1 MPDRRAPE
9 RPVLRAAG
17 RARARRA
24 LTLVPVALVCAFLLL
39 PLAVVALSSFNAG
52 NNFRFPPSGLSLRWY
67 AEVFGS
73 AQWLDSLGYS
83 LLLVLLV
90 VPVVVVLGTLG
101 GYAVGAGSFPGRRAL
116 GLLFLSPMAVPGVMV
131 GLALLYQLQRTGMVG
146 SAQGL
151 WLAHLV
157 VTFPFCVRVVAV
169 SAAALDPALPRAA
182 RSLGASPLRTFLTV
196 TVPLMRP
203 GIVAGAFLGAV
214 ISLGEVAVSVLVAGA
229 GEATVPV
236 RIYSAVQVQL
246 EPTVAA
252 VSTLL
257 LLVSVATIAVLDR
270 TVHVS
275 RFL

>member
-1 MPDRRAPE
+1 MAD
-9 RPVLRAAG
+9 RPVRAAARPGTG
-17 RARARRA
+17 RARARRV
-24 LTLVPVALVCAFLLL
+24 LTLVPVVLVCAFLLL
-39 PLAVVALSSFNAG
+39 PLLVVALSSFNAE

-83 LLLVLLV
+83 LRLALLV
-90 VPVVVVLGTLG
+90 VPVVVLLGTLG
-101 GYAVGAGSFPGRRAL
+101 GYAVGAGNFPGRRAL

-131 GLALLYQLQRTGMVG
+131 GLALLYQLQRTGLVG

-257 LLVSVATIAVLDR
+257 LLVSVVTIAVLDR

>member
-1 MPDRRAPE
+1 VADRPTPR
-9 RPVLRAAG
+9 AG
-17 RARARRA
+17 RTGARARRA
-24 LTLVPVALVCAFLLL
+24 LGLVPVVVVCAFLLL
-39 PLAVVALSSFNAG
+39 PLAVVALSSFNAQA
-52 NNFRFPPSGLSLRWY
+52 NFRFPPSGLSLRWY
-67 AEVFGS
+67 AEILGS
-73 AQWLDSLGYS
+73 TQWLDSLGYS
-83 LLLVLLV
+83 LRLALLV

-101 GYAVGAGSFPGRRAL
+101 GYAVGAGTFPGRRAL
-116 GLLFLSPMAVPGVMV
+116 ALVFLSPMAVPGVMV

-146 SAQGL
+146 SAAGL

-182 RSLGASPLRTFLTV
+182 RSLGASSLRTFLTV
-196 TVPLMRP
+196 TVPLLRP

-270 TVHVS
+270 TVKIS

>member
-1 MPDRRAPE
+1 MPDRLVRMS
-9 RPVLRAAG
+9 AG

-24 LTLVPVALVCAFLLL
+24 LTLMPVVLVCAFLLL
-39 PLAVVALSSFNAG
+39 PLLVVALSSFNAA
-52 NNFRFPPSGLSLRWY
+52 NNFRFPPSSLSLRWY

-73 AQWLDSLGYS
+73 AQWLDALGYS
-83 LLLVLLV
+83 LRLAVLV

-101 GYAVGAGSFPGRRAL
+101 GYAVGAGNFPGRRAL

-131 GLALLYQLQRTGMVG
+131 GLALLYQLQRTGLVG

-182 RSLGASPLRTFLTV
+182 LSLGASPLRTFLTV

-257 LLVSVATIAVLDR
+257 LLVSVVTIAALDR
-270 TVHVS
+270 TIHVS

>member
-1 MPDRRAPE
+1 MADRRTGTPH
-9 RPVLRAAG
+9 AAG
-17 RARARRA
+17 HATRTRRA
-24 LTLVPVALVCAFLLL
+24 LSLVPVVLVCAFLLL
-39 PLAVVALSSFNAG
+39 PLVVVALSSFNEG
-52 NNFRFPPSGLSLRWY
+52 NNFRFPPSGFSLRWY
-67 AEVFGS
+67 EEVLGS
-73 AQWLDSLGYS
+73 TQWLDSLAYS
-83 LLLVLLV
+83 LRVALLV

-101 GYAVGAGSFPGRRAL
+101 GYAVGAGNFPGRRAL

-131 GLALLYQLQRTGMVG
+131 GLALLYQLQNAGMVG

-169 SAAALDPALPRAA
+169 SAAALDPRLPRAA
-182 RSLGASPLRTFLTV
+182 RSLGASLVRTFLTI
-196 TVPLMRP
+196 TVPLLRP

-229 GEATVPV
+229 GESTVPV

-246 EPTVAA
+246 EPSVAA
-252 VSTLL
+252 VSTIL
-257 LLVSVATIAVLDR
+257 LLVSVLTIAVLDR